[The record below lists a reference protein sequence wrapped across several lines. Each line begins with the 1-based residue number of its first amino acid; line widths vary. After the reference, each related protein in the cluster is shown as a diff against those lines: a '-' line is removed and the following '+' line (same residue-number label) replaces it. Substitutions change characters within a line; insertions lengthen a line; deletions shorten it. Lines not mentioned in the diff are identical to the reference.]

1 MKWKALQ
8 FLPLAFLA
16 GTHGFALFA
25 PYVAVVLAAFHLR
38 AMHRARA
45 RLAVAPALVPA
56 EPLLPALRA

>member
-25 PYVAVVLAAFHLR
+25 PYVAVVLTAFHLR
-38 AMHRARA
+38 SLHRDRAR
-45 RLAVAPALVPA
+45 RLAGVSVAVSA
-56 EPLLPALRA
+56 

>member
-1 MKWKALQ
+1 MKRKALQ

-38 AMHRARA
+38 SMHRARV
-45 RLAVAPALVPA
+45 RLAAVPVFVPA
-56 EPLLPALRA
+56 EPTLPALRA